1 MSEMELKEKEK
12 TKEEIIKD
20 LVEDVS
26 KTIPVIKNLLESV
39 SISINS
45 NNFEEAVKILN
56 PVITTLVFISQII
69 SYLESERDK
78 KEIDSITIN
87 GEKIS
92 EIEKKWILKLEEL
105 RNSIR
110 NNDMIKA
117 GDIISY
123 ELPAEI
129 ERQVEIMKKLVAKK

>member
-20 LVEDVS
+20 VVEDVS
-26 KTIPVIKNLLESV
+26 RTIPVIKNLLESV

-45 NNFEEAVKILN
+45 NNFEEAIKLLN
-56 PVITTLVFISQII
+56 PVITTLVFVSQII
-69 SYLESERDK
+69 SYLESESDK
-78 KEIDSITIN
+78 NEIDSITIN

-129 ERQVEIMKKLVAKK
+129 ERQVEIMKRLVAKK

>member
-12 TKEEIIKD
+12 TKEEIIRD
-20 LVEDVS
+20 VVEDVS
-26 KTIPVIKNLLESV
+26 RTIPVIKNLLESV

-45 NNFEEAVKILN
+45 NNFEEAVRLLN
-56 PVITTLVFISQII
+56 PVITTLVFVSQII
-69 SYLESERDK
+69 SYLESESDK
-78 KEIDSITIN
+78 KEIDNITIN

-92 EIEKKWILKLEEL
+92 DIEKKWILKLEEL

-110 NNDMIKA
+110 NNDMIKV
-117 GDIISY
+117 GDIIYY

-129 ERQVEIMKKLVAKK
+129 ERQVEIMKRLVDRR

>member
-20 LVEDVS
+20 VVEDVS
-26 KTIPVIKNLLESV
+26 RTIPVIKNLLESV

-45 NNFEEAVKILN
+45 NNFEEAIKLLN
-56 PVITTLVFISQII
+56 PVITTLVFVSQII
-69 SYLESERDK
+69 SYLESESDK

-92 EIEKKWILKLEEL
+92 DIEKKWILKLEEL

-129 ERQVEIMKKLVAKK
+129 ERQVEIMKRLVAKK

>member
-20 LVEDVS
+20 VVEDVS
-26 KTIPVIKNLLESV
+26 RTIPVIKNLLESV

-45 NNFEEAVKILN
+45 NNFEEAIKLLN
-56 PVITTLVFISQII
+56 PVITTLVFVSQII
-69 SYLESERDK
+69 SYLESESDK

-129 ERQVEIMKKLVAKK
+129 ERQVEIMKRLVAKK